1 MKIQKKQEIEFF
13 GTKTGNANSIA
24 LGYATET
31 KNFGEVAVGVMNKST
46 AAKDPNSSKG
56 VCADPDATLFSVGCG
71 GSGERKNALEVK
83 GDGSVIIPGENGDI
97 NVADKIKQVLDTDA
111 SIELVK
117 STDSDLQYTL
127 MVNNESRGSI
137 NIPKDQFLKNVTYD
151 TEAKRLVFTFVT
163 LDEEEHVERI
173 SINDLKDVYT
183 AGNGI
188 NIDNNVIS
196 ADFSSVE
203 AAISDEKTQRETT
216 DNEIKSTLDT
226 KANITDVDNRLD
238 DLQNYCFELGNDGK
252 VTTPYIMPYSEL
264 DILRLNNNKEYTY
277 ANIGGE
283 LINDDGHYIYDKTLN
298 KTIKITK
305 ISNDFISANADGDF
319 FRTSEPLNLSHTF
332 YLDNEK
338 TGVVENLTQL
348 TIEESNVFLNLPY
361 VETND
366 NLDDGITPQYIYDAT
381 DNKWIEVVE
390 TYYAITYA
398 GFNTEESLD
407 LTHDLYY
414 SYYPNIIGNWTTAGR
429 CSTSMGFQ
437 SLADDDGC
445 TAIGYKSLSGGD
457 NSIAI
462 GKGATTHSN
471 WAICLG
477 CDSETVGSDSI
488 VIGRNTITNNEN
500 TIFIGNEIKTDKK
513 TTNSIA
519 IGGNTRIN
527 AEDSIAIGRYAT
539 SESGVAIG
547 YSSNAWR
554 AEATAIGNATKAFF
568 VFSTA
573 IGAYAETGGNYAIA
587 IGNNVPNTKSIFGVG
602 FNGVNGIDM
611 DRDNYGLYLKGF
623 GGYDGTNLV
632 VKSGNTETLNPN
644 IKSVQQIINEKANA
658 SAIPTK
664 VSQLTNDAN
673 FITSYTETD
682 PVWTREKTNYYTKTE
697 IDGKGYLTAHQSL
710 DGYAKKTEIP
720 NVSTKADLVD
730 GKLKAEQLPKLNNI
744 TAATTTE
751 DMITKFNDLLADL
764 KAKGYMTADITA

>member
-1 MKIQKKQEIEFF
+1 MINKIDLRKAIS
-13 GTKTGNANSIA
+13 SIA
-24 LGYATET
+24 ISNAKRNTIYRAFSDLDSITKEEFDSVKSDISKVVESMLTKDTVGKANGVASLDSNGSVPIEQLGNIDT
-31 KNFGEVAVGVMNKST
+31 
-46 AAKDPNSSKG
+46 
-56 VCADPDATLFSVGCG
+56 TLFLIVRELPTNDIKSNKIYLVPNQNGQGDNVYFEYLYVESVWEKL
-71 GSGERKNALEVK
+71 GEFKPEV
-83 GDGSVIIPGENGDI
+83 
-97 NVADKIKQVLDTDA
+97 
-111 SIELVK
+111 
-117 STDSDLQYTL
+117 DL
-127 MVNNESRGSI
+127 SHI
-137 NIPKDQFLKNVTYD
+137 
-151 TEAKRLVFTFVT
+151 EAK
-163 LDEEEHVERI
+163 
-173 SINDLKDVYT
+173 
-183 AGNGI
+183 
-188 NIDNNVIS
+188 
-196 ADFSSVE
+196 
-203 AAISDEKTQRETT
+203 
-216 DNEIKSTLDT
+216 LDT
-226 KANITDVDNRLD
+226 KADITDVNNRLD

-283 LINDDGHYIYDKTLN
+283 LINDDGYYIYDKTLN

-632 VKSGNTETLNPN
+632 VKSGDTETLNPD
-644 IKSVQQIINEKANA
+644 IKSVQQIINEKADS

-682 PVWTREKTNYYTKTE
+682 PVWTREKTKYYTKTE
-697 IDGKGYLTAHQSL
+697 IDNKGYLTAHQSL
-710 DGYAKKTEIP
+710 DDYAEKKELD
-720 NVSTKADLVD
+720 NVKNDIQTYVDSTLENYAMLQDVSLMLSAKADLVD
-730 GKLKAEQLPKLNNI
+730 DKLKAEQLPKLFNI
-744 TAATTTE
+744 TAAATTE
-751 DMITKFNDLLADL
+751 EVVTKFNALLAHL
-764 KAKGYMTADITA
+764 KAKGYMEADTAK